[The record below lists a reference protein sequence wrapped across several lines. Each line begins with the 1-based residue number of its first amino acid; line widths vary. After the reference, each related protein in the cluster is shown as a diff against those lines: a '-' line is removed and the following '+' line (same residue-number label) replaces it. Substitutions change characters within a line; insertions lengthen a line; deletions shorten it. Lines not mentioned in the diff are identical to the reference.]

1 MRLKATENGQ
11 LLYAVRERRHG
22 RITTRYFEAEYQAND
37 YRAQVSEKKVDLLK
51 LIEDERE
58 LNRRLLQLEKLVIEI
73 TDQTMIVLGFVR
85 RKARYVL
92 VKHVRTPL
100 SQREKNHILRVKA
113 NAIKFSF
120 NQLITSRTLNLS
132 NQFRPSQ
139 TYLLPETGESGAPVN
154 PLPFRSLDWR
164 DRGTKFPRDEK
175 NEILQTPNSNL
186 ESPFRLQSSF
196 QKSTESLTRFISLPA
211 TTENAI
217 DSDHVHD
224 LQFPTNRPE
233 RSAVYQPSQS
243 GFWSPGDKGQEG
255 LGKESTTVTS
265 TIAHQNP
272 IQNHLASDPS
282 PILLANETFFDS
294 QLSQWSP
301 SDIPLVSFQ
310 RHPGRLC
317 WSCEAAG
324 GTGLQ
329 TPNFQLPN
337 PEQTLTPDSQLPMTQ
352 EHKVRLADLVN
363 VQLLP
368 ELQQE
373 VRTILY
379 ADKDNYKEYGDVSI
393 WTQQAILKF
402 VKSDSVQYESTI
414 EGIMQLRE
422 ELLADGDSAAER
434 LAVELII
441 TNHLQL
447 AKTGTRLE
455 NLEPSEA
462 TKAEANH
469 WAHVHNQAQIRLMRS
484 MNHLM
489 RIRTSKINNA
499 LKLYKNRP
507 GSYDRSDYLERTSE
521 EIDIRH
527 LEVANMR
534 TKVFHGAY
542 LKSEK
547 EKIVLKAK
555 QEAEKRRHLRKHQAL
570 INSNKGEDS
579 QVASPTSNSHGV
591 TVGGSL
597 CSTREKT
604 ITRATSVATDN

>member
-1 MRLKATENGQ
+1 MIHQKDRNRYVKPVSRLLNECEVPRAASDSES
-11 LLYAVRERRHG
+11 
-22 RITTRYFEAEYQAND
+22 QANIP
-37 YRAQVSEKKVDLLK
+37 SS
-51 LIEDERE
+51 
-58 LNRRLLQLEKLVIEI
+58 LE
-73 TDQTMIVLGFVR
+73 
-85 RKARYVL
+85 
-92 VKHVRTPL
+92 H
-100 SQREKNHILRVKA
+100 
-113 NAIKFSF
+113 
-120 NQLITSRTLNLS
+120 
-132 NQFRPSQ
+132 
-139 TYLLPETGESGAPVN
+139 
-154 PLPFRSLDWR
+154 
-164 DRGTKFPRDEK
+164 
-175 NEILQTPNSNL
+175 LQTPT
-186 ESPFRLQSSF
+186 F
-196 QKSTESLTRFISLPA
+196 QPQ
-211 TTENAI
+211 N
-217 DSDHVHD
+217 
-224 LQFPTNRPE
+224 FPE
-233 RSAVYQPSQS
+233 
-243 GFWSPGDKGQEG
+243 
-255 LGKESTTVTS
+255 
-265 TIAHQNP
+265 
-272 IQNHLASDPS
+272 
-282 PILLANETFFDS
+282 
-294 QLSQWSP
+294 
-301 SDIPLVSFQ
+301 
-310 RHPGRLC
+310 
-317 WSCEAAG
+317 
-324 GTGLQ
+324 
-329 TPNFQLPN
+329 
-337 PEQTLTPDSQLPMTQ
+337 MTQ
-352 EHKVRLADLVN
+352 EHKARLANLVN

-402 VKSDSVQYESTI
+402 VRSDSVQYESTI

-527 LEVANMR
+527 LEVTNKR
-534 TKVFHGAY
+534 TKVFHEAY

-555 QEAEKRRHLRKHQAL
+555 QEAERRRQLQKQQAL

-579 QVASPTSNSHGV
+579 QVASANS
-591 TVGGSL
+591 
-597 CSTREKT
+597 K
-604 ITRATSVATDN
+604 TSVETNLAKSYSENTKINNIPN